1 MVKPNGNHQ
10 MQRAELL
17 AELKQLEA
25 MEFDVVEEAINLAQ
39 EIDMSSFASMSVRA
53 AAVVVA
59 TRGLQ
64 QRLGDR
70 NLVSLMRS
78 RSTYQPAPAR
88 MMA

>member
-1 MVKPNGNHQ
+1 

-39 EIDMSSFASMSVRA
+39 EIDMSNFASMSVRA

-64 QRLGDR
+64 QRLGER

-78 RSTYQPAPAR
+78 RSTYQPIPA
-88 MMA
+88 

>member
-1 MVKPNGNHQ
+1 
-10 MQRAELL
+10 MQRSELL

-39 EIDMSSFASMSVRA
+39 EVDLSIFASMSVRA

-64 QRLGDR
+64 QRLGEQ

-78 RSTYQPAPAR
+78 RSSYRPAPAR
-88 MMA
+88 LMA

>member
-1 MVKPNGNHQ
+1 

-39 EIDMSSFASMSVRA
+39 EIDMSNFDSMSVRA

-64 QRLGDR
+64 QRLGER

-78 RSTYQPAPAR
+78 RSTYQPIPA
-88 MMA
+88 

>member
-1 MVKPNGNHQ
+1 
-10 MQRAELL
+10 MQRSELL

-39 EIDMSSFASMSVRA
+39 EIDLSNFASMSVRA

-64 QRLGDR
+64 QRLGDQ

-78 RSTYQPAPAR
+78 RSTYQPVPER

>member
-1 MVKPNGNHQ
+1 
-10 MQRAELL
+10 MQRSELL

-39 EIDMSSFASMSVRA
+39 EIDLSNFASMSVRA

-64 QRLGDR
+64 QRLGDK

-78 RSTYQPAPAR
+78 CTTYRPAPEH

>member
-1 MVKPNGNHQ
+1 

-64 QRLGDR
+64 QRLGER

-78 RSTYQPAPAR
+78 RSTYQPIPA
-88 MMA
+88 

>member
-1 MVKPNGNHQ
+1 
-10 MQRAELL
+10 MQRSELL

-39 EIDMSSFASMSVRA
+39 EVDLTMFASMSVRA

-64 QRLGDR
+64 KRLGDR

-78 RSTYQPAPAR
+78 RSTYRPVPAHA
-88 MMA
+88 

>member
-1 MVKPNGNHQ
+1 

-17 AELKQLEA
+17 AELKHLEA

-39 EIDMSSFASMSVRA
+39 EIDLSNFASMSVRA

-64 QRLGDR
+64 KRLGEQ

-78 RSTYQPAPAR
+78 RSTYRPAPAH
-88 MMA
+88 A

>member
-1 MVKPNGNHQ
+1 

-39 EIDMSSFASMSVRA
+39 EIDMSNFASMSVRA

-64 QRLGDR
+64 QRLGER
-70 NLVSLMRS
+70 NLVSLVRS
-78 RSTYQPAPAR
+78 RSTYQPIPA
-88 MMA
+88 

>member
-1 MVKPNGNHQ
+1 
-10 MQRAELL
+10 MQRSELL

-39 EIDMSSFASMSVRA
+39 EIDLSNFASMSVRA

-64 QRLGDR
+64 QRLGDK
-70 NLVSLMRS
+70 NLVSLMRI
-78 RSTYQPAPAR
+78 RSTFSPAPEH

>member
-1 MVKPNGNHQ
+1 

-64 QRLGDR
+64 QRLGER
-70 NLVSLMRS
+70 NLVSLMRNS
-78 RSTYQPAPAR
+78 STYQPAPAR
-88 MMA
+88 IMA

>member
-1 MVKPNGNHQ
+1 

-78 RSTYQPAPAR
+78 RSTYQPIPA
-88 MMA
+88 

>member
-1 MVKPNGNHQ
+1 

-39 EIDMSSFASMSVRA
+39 EIDMSNFASMSVRA

-64 QRLGDR
+64 QRLGER

-78 RSTYQPAPAR
+78 RSTYQPVPA
-88 MMA
+88 

>member
-1 MVKPNGNHQ
+1 
-10 MQRAELL
+10 MQRSELL

-39 EIDMSSFASMSVRA
+39 QVDLSIFASMSVRA

-64 QRLGDR
+64 QRLGEK

-78 RSTYQPAPAR
+78 RSSYRPEPAR
-88 MMA
+88 LMA

>member
-1 MVKPNGNHQ
+1 

-17 AELKQLEA
+17 AELKQLGA

-39 EIDMSSFASMSVRA
+39 EIDMSNFASMSVRA

-64 QRLGDR
+64 QPLGER

-78 RSTYQPAPAR
+78 RSTYQPIPA
-88 MMA
+88 

>member
-1 MVKPNGNHQ
+1 

-39 EIDMSSFASMSVRA
+39 EIDLSSFASMSVRA

-64 QRLGDR
+64 QRLGDK

-78 RSTYQPAPAR
+78 RSTYRPAPEHL
-88 MMA
+88 MA